1 MVHFIGSLYS
11 PLEFGHVIIVSG
23 KVSEKAEIFQLNFLA
38 DKNGYE
44 IPLQIDVIFGED
56 GQIIRNSKINGQ
68 LGTAEIEPAFNGKVT
83 NPLIS
88 GDRCNF
94 TFYVLIGLDR
104 FHISINNVHF
114 CDYIFRSSLKRI
126 IMCELNQD
134 VDKITQFDHRKI
146 FPFSF
151 PTYQTRLLPNL
162 SFSNDVPAP
171 FKHGNVL
178 VLKGKA
184 KGSSY
189 GSFTL
194 KFLIG
199 RTEKQAFHFDVRFST
214 RKVARNHSVN
224 DKAALMNSEEETYGG
239 FPFEYN
245 QTFKLAIGFEENG
258 LRISINGQFFCEF
271 PYKTRLNL
279 YSGLKIREKDG
290 MILDVQQLVHFKID
304 ENLYNLDTFSK
315 L

>member
-1 MVHFIGSLYS
+1 MVHFIGSLHS

-23 KVSEKAEIFQLNFLA
+23 KVSENAEHFTLNFLA

-44 IPLQIDVIFGED
+44 IPLQIYVSFGAE

-68 LGTAEIEPAFNGKVT
+68 LGAAEIEPAFNGKEA
-83 NPLIS
+83 NPLKS
-88 GDRCNF
+88 GSNF

-114 CDYIFRSSLKRI
+114 CDYIFRSSLRRI
-126 IMCELNQD
+126 ILCELHQD
-134 VDKITQFDHRKI
+134 VDKITQFDHRRI

-171 FKHGNVL
+171 FKNGNVM

-184 KGSSY
+184 RGNCN

-194 KFLIG
+194 KFLVG
-199 RTEKQAFHFDVRFST
+199 RTEKQAFHFDVSFLS
-214 RKVARNHSVN
+214 RKVVRNHSVN
-224 DKAALMNSEEETYGG
+224 EKAALMETEEETYGG
-239 FPFEYN
+239 FPFEYE

-271 PYKTRLNL
+271 PYKTRLSL
-279 YSGLKIREKDG
+279 YSGLKIREKDE
-290 MILDVQQLVHFKID
+290 MILDVQQLIHFKID